1 MKYII
6 TDANDEDFHDLEQ
19 GFFDRDSKKLKK
31 FSKATKAALK
41 RYESHASVTGGVD
54 HHRGINEIIKAS
66 LKGETNL
73 SFLSK
78 GYERDAYLINRAMRH
93 RFRAAAPETFKGLS
107 RSEDA
112 DMVQEAAVGGVF
124 SFQEFVS
131 TSYFRV
137 IAEKFAETGVILE
150 VLYPTGLPLTINR
163 PEREL
168 LLPAQSQFRVIE
180 KMEEMW
186 GSEDNGYKKFTVVKV
201 EQMLYK

>member
-1 MKYII
+1 LKYII
-6 TDANDEDFHDLEQ
+6 TDGSREDSHELEQ
-19 GFFDRDSKKLKK
+19 GFFDRDSKRLKK
-31 FSKATKAALK
+31 LDQATNAALK

-54 HHRGINEIIKAS
+54 NHRGINEIIKTS
-66 LKGETNL
+66 LKGETHL

-93 RFRAAAPETFKGLS
+93 KFRAEAPETFKGLS

-112 DMVQEAAVGGVF
+112 DMVQETAVDGVF

-137 IAEKFAETGVILE
+137 IAENFAETGVVLE
-150 VLYPTGLPLTINR
+150 VLYPTGIPLTINR

-168 LLPAQSQFRVIE
+168 LLPAESQFRVIE

-201 EQMLYK
+201 EQLLYT